1 MTVVCGLSILAACN
15 RFYPRPLRQSG
26 NQGTARIVQPVH
38 RRKPRSIFDIR
49 QQKETAIFNPGT
61 VPPGLSLPAGNC
73 LSLTTSLVPGDCLR
87 LSSCRA
93 YFSLTAGLSR
103 LLQRRCNHTQV
114 PPVVGHVGLRGTG
127 SPRRTFRIACDQA
140 LSGRL
145 GVVPRDR
152 TANAGLPASAAR

>member
-73 LSLTTSLVPGDCLR
+73 LSLTTSLAPDYR
-87 LSSCRA
+87 LWLLSCRA
-93 YFSLTAGLSR
+93 HFQPPRACPAYFKGGVTTLKCR
-103 LLQRRCNHTQV
+103 
-114 PPVVGHVGLRGTG
+114 P
-127 SPRRTFRIACDQA
+127 
-140 LSGRL
+140 LSGTLVCAGPVLHGEHSALPVTRHCQ
-145 GVVPRDR
+145 VVW
-152 TANAGLPASAAR
+152 G